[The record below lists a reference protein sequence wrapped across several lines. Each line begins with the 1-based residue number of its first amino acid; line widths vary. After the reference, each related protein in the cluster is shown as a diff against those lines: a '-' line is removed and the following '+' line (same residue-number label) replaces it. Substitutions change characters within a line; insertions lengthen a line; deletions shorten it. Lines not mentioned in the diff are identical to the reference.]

1 MVSIKT
7 KESDLAGSTVLL
19 RASLNVPL
27 KHGEVRNTY
36 RIDMAGETI
45 EYLLKRGAK
54 VVVMAHIGREPSSSL
69 KPVFEFMKDRFAISW
84 GGDITD
90 QSYASAVRALE
101 SGSALMFENLR
112 QHEAEYK
119 NDVQFAEH
127 LMEPIDFYVNDAFA
141 ASHREHASLSAVA
154 RLRPAFAGLRLE
166 EEVKQLKKAM
176 EPEPSSLFILGGA
189 KFDTKLD
196 LIEQYQ
202 AVYDTVFVG
211 GALLHD
217 VMRARNLE
225 IGRSLVSDLPAEKY
239 SALKN
244 LKVITPTDVIVERA
258 DGTKASKSITA
269 ISPEDTI
276 YDSGP
281 ETNAYLAQL
290 VSRSQT
296 VLWNG
301 PLGNYEAGYTEGTQ
315 SLAQSLADSD
325 VTSYVGGGDTVAA
338 ISALS
343 RLEDFSFVSTGGG
356 AMLTFLERGTLSTL
370 ELLQG

>member
-1 MVSIKT
+1 MISIKT

-27 KHGEVRNTY
+27 RHGEVRNTY

-54 VVVMAHIGREPSSSL
+54 VVVVAHIGREPSSSL
-69 KPVFEFMKDRFAISW
+69 KPVFEFMKDRFVISW

-90 QSYASAVRALE
+90 QPYASAVRAME
-101 SGSALMFENLR
+101 GGTALMFENLR
-112 QHEAEYK
+112 KYEAEYK

-127 LMEPIDFYVNDAFA
+127 LMEPVDFYVNDAFA
-141 ASHREHASLSAVA
+141 ASHREHASLLAAA

-225 IGRSLVSDLPAEKY
+225 IGRSLVSDLPVEKY

-244 LKVITPTDVIVERA
+244 LKIITPTDVVVERA
-258 DGTKASKSITA
+258 DGTKANKSITA
-269 ISPEDTI
+269 VSPEDTI

-356 AMLTFLERGTLSTL
+356 AMLTFLERGTLPTL